1 MASVIPCNM
10 RTKTL
15 IILVLAGLAQGQSW
29 PSGAISDPLA
39 GGKPVPVGHLR
50 LVGFGAQL
58 ANDVWEDNR
67 MGVGFEI
74 GLANGLALSAA
85 SGNRD
90 ISGRGAFQNGAE
102 DARLG
107 LSVWPLSYK
116 ERLSFGFNGQ
126 LMLPTGFRDE
136 QSYYDSTAN
145 AVVSLPAYSLEQTAG
160 QLSLGSVWSPSRA
173 AELNAFFGY
182 FGTSDNSE
190 QAFRWGTQ
198 LTLTPFGKKIGVN
211 VAYGQSITRV
221 GNLPDTEVL
230 RGGLDIKLPWG
241 FGLHPGVYAEL
252 EDDPLMGGQI
262 ALSFERRLPRSV
274 FPPQGMTPMA
284 PMREGAILVA
294 PPLSDSPMAN
304 NDELWFQLRESM
316 KTSFDVV
323 QPLPSLDRP
332 GLPFDEMNRT
342 SFWNTMA
349 AIGAAYPSTRWLLVT
364 HVEDET
370 VARGNGLSIPLII
383 SQPHI
388 EAACKLRV
396 QLIDLYEQTAYPERI
411 VMATA
416 IMNDGLRSPLLSSI
430 EDEKVS
436 VSQAREITM
445 RAYRNAGKE
454 VALSLPPREDGE

>member
-1 MASVIPCNM
+1 MASVIPSHM

-15 IILVLAGLAQGQSW
+15 IILVLAGLAQAQSW
-29 PSGAISDPLA
+29 PSGAIPDPLA
-39 GGKPVPVGHLR
+39 GAKPVPVGHLR

-58 ANDVWEDNR
+58 ENDVWQDQR
-67 MGVGFEI
+67 MGLGFEL
-74 GLANGLALSAA
+74 GLARGLSLSAA

-90 ISGRGAFQNGAE
+90 VSGRGAFQKGAE

-107 LSVWPLSYK
+107 LNVWPLSYK
-116 ERLSFGFNGQ
+116 ERVNFGLNGS
-126 LMLPTGFRDE
+126 LILPTGFRDE
-136 QSYYDSTAN
+136 QSYYDSTTN
-145 AVVSLPAYSLEQTAG
+145 AVVHLPAYSLEQTAG
-160 QLSLGSVWSPSRA
+160 QLSLATVWSPSRA

-198 LTLTPFGKKIGVN
+198 LSLTPFGKRVGANI
-211 VAYGQSITRV
+211 AYGQSLTRV

-230 RGGLDIKLPWG
+230 RGGLDIQLPWG

-252 EDDPLMGGQI
+252 EDDPLMGGAL
-262 ALSFERRLPRSV
+262 ALSFQTRLPRSV
-274 FPPQGMTPMA
+274 FPPRDLAPMA

-294 PPLSDSPMAN
+294 PPLSDLPLAD

-316 KTSFDVV
+316 KNSFDVV

-349 AIGAAYPSTRWLLVT
+349 AISAAYPSTRWLLIT
-364 HVEDET
+364 HVEDES
-370 VARGNGLSIPLII
+370 VVRDNGLTIPLILT
-383 SQPHI
+383 QPQI
-388 EAACKLRV
+388 EAACKLRI
-396 QLIDLYEQTAYPERI
+396 QLIDLYEQSAYPERI

-416 IMNDGLRSPLLSSI
+416 MMNDGLRSPLLSSL
-430 EDEKVS
+430 EKEKVS

-445 RAYRNAGKE
+445 RAYRNAGRE
-454 VALSLPPREDGE
+454 AALSLPPREDGE